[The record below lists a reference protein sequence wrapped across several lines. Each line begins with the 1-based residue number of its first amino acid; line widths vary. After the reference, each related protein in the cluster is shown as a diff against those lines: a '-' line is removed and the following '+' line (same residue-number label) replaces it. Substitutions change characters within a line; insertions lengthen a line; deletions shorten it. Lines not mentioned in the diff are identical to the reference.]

1 MDKKHT
7 QSWRKYKLKPQ
18 WEITSGISTKQ
29 KIMIITE
36 KREKLKP
43 LNSVGML
50 NSKDPEK
57 Q

>member
-29 KIMIITE
+29 KIMSITE